1 MFMFAE
7 EAMFNTLK
15 TLITGANARAEEQL
29 RETYSIEL
37 ITQKIREAEGN
48 LKAAKLTLASLIQRQ
63 RAEQRQVDTLEER
76 IRDLMAR
83 AGEALEGGREDL
95 AQSAA
100 QAVADIENEL
110 AVRRQTLD
118 RLDTRILQLRQSVET
133 ASRRITDL
141 KQGAIAA
148 RATRREQ
155 DIQRRLRRHTGGDSP
170 AEEAEALIR
179 DVLQRDDPF
188 EQGEILREI
197 DSELSGTTIA
207 DDLADAGF
215 GPRSRSTAADVL
227 SRLKPKD

>member
-1 MFMFAE
+1 
-7 EAMFNTLK
+7 MFNTLK

-63 RAEQRQVDTLEER
+63 RAEQRQVEALEER

-83 AGEALEGGREDL
+83 AGEALEAGREDL

-100 QAVADIENEL
+100 QAVADMENEL
-110 AVRRQTLD
+110 TVRRQTLD

-133 ASRRITDL
+133 ANRRITDL

-197 DSELSGTTIA
+197 DGELSGKCIA

-215 GPRSRSTAADVL
+215 GPRNRSTAADVL
-227 SRLKPKD
+227 NRLKPQG

>member
-1 MFMFAE
+1 
-7 EAMFNTLK
+7 MFNTLK

-37 ITQKIREAEGN
+37 ITQKIREADAN

-63 RAEQRQVDTLEER
+63 RAEQRQVETLEER
-76 IRDLMAR
+76 VRDLMAR
-83 AGEALEGGREDL
+83 AGEALEAGREDL
-95 AQSAA
+95 ARSAA
-100 QAVADIENEL
+100 QAVADMENEL
-110 AVRRQTLD
+110 VVRRQTLD

-133 ASRRITDL
+133 ASRRIADL

-148 RATRREQ
+148 RATRHEQ

-188 EQGEILREI
+188 EQGEILLEI
-197 DSELSGTTIA
+197 DGELNNTSIA

-227 SRLKPKD
+227 SRLKPGD

>member
-1 MFMFAE
+1 MFA
-7 EAMFNTLK
+7 TLK

-63 RAEQRQVDTLEER
+63 RAEQRQIETLQ
-76 IRDLMAR
+76 IRVGDLMAR

-95 AQSAA
+95 AQTAA
-100 QAVADIENEL
+100 QAVAEMENEL
-110 AVRRQTLD
+110 TVRRQTLD
-118 RLDTRILQLRQSVET
+118 RLEARILQLRQSVET

-170 AEEAEALIR
+170 AEEAEALISQ
-179 DVLQRDDPF
+179 VLQRDDPF

-197 DSELSGTTIA
+197 DGELAGSTIA

-227 SRLKPKD
+227 NRLKVKD

>member
-1 MFMFAE
+1 MFA
-7 EAMFNTLK
+7 TLK

-63 RAEQRQVDTLEER
+63 RAELRQIETLQTR
-76 IRDLMAR
+76 VHDLMAR

-100 QAVADIENEL
+100 QAVAEMENEL
-110 AVRRQTLD
+110 TVRRQTLD

-170 AEEAEALIR
+170 AEEAEALISE
-179 DVLQRDDPF
+179 VLQRDDPF

-197 DSELSGTTIA
+197 DGELNSSSIA

-227 SRLKPKD
+227 NRLKAKD

>member
-1 MFMFAE
+1 
-7 EAMFNTLK
+7 MFNTLK

-37 ITQKIREAEGN
+37 ITQKIREADSN

-63 RAEQRQVDTLEER
+63 RAEQRQVETLEDR
-76 IRDLMAR
+76 VRDLMAR
-83 AGEALEGGREDL
+83 AGEALEAGREDL

-100 QAVADIENEL
+100 QAVADMENEL
-110 AVRRQTLD
+110 VVRRRTLD

-148 RATRREQ
+148 RATRHEQ

-197 DSELSGTTIA
+197 DGELNSTTIA

-215 GPRSRSTAADVL
+215 GPRSRSTASDVL
-227 SRLKPKD
+227 SRLKAKD

>member
-1 MFMFAE
+1 MFT
-7 EAMFNTLK
+7 TLK

-29 RETYSIEL
+29 RETFSIEL
-37 ITQKIREAEGN
+37 ITQKIREAEAN
-48 LKAAKLTLASLIQRQ
+48 LKAAKLTLASLVQRQ
-63 RAEQRQVDTLEER
+63 RGEQRQVEALEAR
-76 IRDLMAR
+76 IQDLMAR

-100 QAVADIENEL
+100 QAVAEMENEL

-118 RLDTRILQLRQSVET
+118 RLETRILQLRQSVET
-133 ASRRITDL
+133 ANRRITDL

-155 DIQRRLRRHTGGDSP
+155 DIQRRIRKHAAGDSP
-170 AEEAEALIR
+170 AEEAEALIGE
-179 DVLQRDDPF
+179 VLQRDDPF

-197 DSELSGTTIA
+197 DGELNNSTIA

-227 SRLKPKD
+227 SRLKKDN

>member
-1 MFMFAE
+1 
-7 EAMFNTLK
+7 MFNTLK

-37 ITQKIREAEGN
+37 ISQKIREADAN

-76 IRDLMAR
+76 IRDLMSR

-95 AQSAA
+95 ARSAA
-100 QAVADIENEL
+100 QAVADMENEL

-155 DIQRRLRRHTGGDSP
+155 DLQRRLHRHTGGDSP

-197 DSELSGTTIA
+197 DGELSRTTIA

>member
-1 MFMFAE
+1 MFA
-7 EAMFNTLK
+7 TLK

-63 RAEQRQVDTLEER
+63 RAEQRQIETLQTR
-76 IRDLMAR
+76 VQDLMAR

-100 QAVADIENEL
+100 QAVAEMENEL
-110 AVRRQTLD
+110 TVRRQTLD

-170 AEEAEALIR
+170 AEEAEALISE
-179 DVLQRDDPF
+179 VLQRDDPF

-197 DSELSGTTIA
+197 DGELSNSTIA

-227 SRLKPKD
+227 NRLKSSS

>member
-1 MFMFAE
+1 MFA
-7 EAMFNTLK
+7 TLK

-63 RAEQRQVDTLEER
+63 RAEQRQIETLQTR
-76 IRDLMAR
+76 VGDLMAR

-95 AQSAA
+95 AQTAA
-100 QAVADIENEL
+100 QAVAEMENEL
-110 AVRRQTLD
+110 TVRRQTLD
-118 RLDTRILQLRQSVET
+118 RLEARILQLRQSVET

-170 AEEAEALIR
+170 AEEAEALISQ
-179 DVLQRDDPF
+179 VLQRDDPF

-197 DSELSGTTIA
+197 DGELNSSTIA

-227 SRLKPKD
+227 NRLKVKD

>member
-1 MFMFAE
+1 MFA
-7 EAMFNTLK
+7 TLK

-63 RAEQRQVDTLEER
+63 RAEQRQIETLQTR
-76 IRDLMAR
+76 VQDLMAR

-100 QAVADIENEL
+100 QAVAEMENEL
-110 AVRRQTLD
+110 TVRRQTLD
-118 RLDTRILQLRQSVET
+118 RLETRILQLRQSVET

-170 AEEAEALIR
+170 AEEAEALISE
-179 DVLQRDDPF
+179 VLQRDDPF

-197 DSELSGTTIA
+197 DGELSNSTIA
-207 DDLADAGF
+207 GDLADAGF

-227 SRLKPKD
+227 NRLKSSS

>member
-1 MFMFAE
+1 MFT
-7 EAMFNTLK
+7 TLK
-15 TLITGANARAEEQL
+15 TLITGANARAEEAAA
-29 RETYSIEL
+29 RDVSIEL
-37 ITQKIREAEGN
+37 ITQKIREAEAN

-63 RAEQRQVDTLEER
+63 RSEQRQVGVLEER
-76 IRDLMAR
+76 IRDLMTR

-100 QAVADIENEL
+100 LAVAEMENEL
-110 AVRRQTLD
+110 MVRHQTLE
-118 RLDTRILQLRQSVET
+118 RLETRILQLRQSVET

-155 DIQRRLRRHTGGDSP
+155 DIQRRIRKHVGGDSP
-170 AEEAEALIR
+170 VEEAEALIGE
-179 DVLQRDDPF
+179 VLQRDDPF

-197 DSELSGTTIA
+197 DGELNNSTIA

-215 GPRSRSTAADVL
+215 GPHSRSTAADVL
-227 SRLKPKD
+227 NRLKKDI

>member
-1 MFMFAE
+1 MFT
-7 EAMFNTLK
+7 TLK

-29 RETYSIEL
+29 RETFSIEL
-37 ITQKIREAEGN
+37 ITQKIREADGN
-48 LKAAKLTLASLIQRQ
+48 LKAAKLTLAGLIQRQ
-63 RAEQRQVDTLEER
+63 RSEQRQVETLEAR
-76 IRDLMAR
+76 IQDLMAR

-95 AQSAA
+95 AHSAA
-100 QAVADIENEL
+100 QAVADMENEL

-118 RLDTRILQLRQSVET
+118 RLDTRILQLRQSVEA
-133 ASRRITDL
+133 ASRRLTDL

-155 DIQRRLRRHTGGDSP
+155 DIQRGLRKHAGGDSP
-170 AEEAEALIR
+170 AEEAEALISE
-179 DVLQRDDPF
+179 VLQRGDPF

-197 DSELSGTTIA
+197 DSELTNSSIA

-227 SRLKPKD
+227 SRLKVKN

>member
-1 MFMFAE
+1 MFA
-7 EAMFNTLK
+7 TLK
-15 TLITGANARAEEQL
+15 TLITGANARAEGQL

-63 RAEQRQVDTLEER
+63 RAEQRQIETLQTR
-76 IRDLMAR
+76 VGDLMAR

-95 AQSAA
+95 AQTAA
-100 QAVADIENEL
+100 QAVAEMENEL
-110 AVRRQTLD
+110 TVRRQTLD
-118 RLDTRILQLRQSVET
+118 RLEARILQLRQSVET

-170 AEEAEALIR
+170 AEEAEALISQ
-179 DVLQRDDPF
+179 VLQRDDPF

-197 DSELSGTTIA
+197 DGELAGSTIA

-227 SRLKPKD
+227 NRLKVKD

>member
-1 MFMFAE
+1 
-7 EAMFNTLK
+7 MFNTLK

-37 ITQKIREAEGN
+37 ITQKIREADAN

-63 RAEQRQVDTLEER
+63 RAEQRQAETLEER
-76 IRDLMAR
+76 VRDLMAR
-83 AGEALEGGREDL
+83 AGEALEAGREDL

-100 QAVADIENEL
+100 QAVADMENEL

-133 ASRRITDL
+133 ASRRINDL

-197 DSELSGTTIA
+197 DGELNNTTIA

>member
-1 MFMFAE
+1 MFKLEEEMFA
-7 EAMFNTLK
+7 TLK

-63 RAEQRQVDTLEER
+63 RAEQRQIETLQTR
-76 IRDLMAR
+76 VQDLMAR

-100 QAVADIENEL
+100 QAVAEMENEL
-110 AVRRQTLD
+110 TVRRQTLD
-118 RLDTRILQLRQSVET
+118 RLETRILQLRQSVET

-170 AEEAEALIR
+170 AEEAEALISE
-179 DVLQRDDPF
+179 VLQRDDPF

-197 DSELSGTTIA
+197 DGELSNSTIA
-207 DDLADAGF
+207 GDLADAGF

-227 SRLKPKD
+227 NRLKSSS

>member
-1 MFMFAE
+1 MFT
-7 EAMFNTLK
+7 TLK

-63 RAEQRQVDTLEER
+63 RSEQRQIETLEGR
-76 IRDLMAR
+76 VTDLMTR
-83 AGEALEGGREDL
+83 AAEALEGGREDL

-100 QAVADIENEL
+100 QAVADMENEL
-110 AVRRQTLD
+110 TVRRQTLD

-133 ASRRITDL
+133 ANRRITDL

-197 DSELSGTTIA
+197 DGELNNSTIA
-207 DDLADAGF
+207 EDLADAGF
-215 GPRSRSTAADVL
+215 GARRRSTAADVL
-227 SRLKPKD
+227 SRVQTKG

>member
-1 MFMFAE
+1 
-7 EAMFNTLK
+7 MFNTLK

-37 ITQKIREAEGN
+37 ITQKIRDADAN

-63 RAEQRQVDTLEER
+63 RAEQRQVETLEER
-76 IRDLMAR
+76 VRDLMAR

-100 QAVADIENEL
+100 QAVADMENEL
-110 AVRRQTLD
+110 VVRRQTLD

-155 DIQRRLRRHTGGDSP
+155 DLQRRLRRHTGGDSP

-197 DSELSGTTIA
+197 DGELNNTTIA

>member
-1 MFMFAE
+1 MFA
-7 EAMFNTLK
+7 TLK

-63 RAEQRQVDTLEER
+63 RAEQRQIETLQTR
-76 IRDLMAR
+76 VQDLMAR

-100 QAVADIENEL
+100 QAVAEMENEL
-110 AVRRQTLD
+110 TVRRQTLD

-148 RATRREQ
+148 RAVTPAAIARPKKPRR
-155 DIQRRLRRHTGGDSP
+155 
-170 AEEAEALIR
+170 
-179 DVLQRDDPF
+179 
-188 EQGEILREI
+188 
-197 DSELSGTTIA
+197 
-207 DDLADAGF
+207 
-215 GPRSRSTAADVL
+215 
-227 SRLKPKD
+227 